1 MGSPVT
7 TGEFSLL
14 LAACNHEETAKAE
27 TGATAPP
34 IVAIGLHDEVVSLPQ
49 SPERPLILSF
59 WSATCGMCIKELR
72 EIQQLQ
78 AAHPQ
83 AVDVLA
89 LNIDGADSKTLQAVA
104 ARRELTVPL
113 AADQLGVT
121 AERYRVSGTPTNYLI
136 GRDGKITAH
145 KEGMLEAEELQRW
158 FSLR

>member
-1 MGSPVT
+1 MKKLLTLGAA
-7 TGEFSLL
+7 LL

-34 IVAIGLHDEVVSLPQ
+34 IVAIGVHDEVVSLPQ

-59 WSATCGMCIKELR
+59 WSATCGMCIKELQ

-78 AAHPQ
+78 AAHP
-83 AVDVLA
+83 LA

-121 AERYRVSGTPTNYLI
+121 AERYRVSGTPTNFLI
-136 GRDGKITAH
+136 GRDGKIAAH